1 MSRIEKILQAIIDET
16 SYSEEPQSRIEE
28 ILLAVKNN
36 VPYTKLSLSRIEEIL
51 LTIKNNASYDKESM
65 SRIEEILIAKLKGL
79 EYTKLPQSRI
89 EELLIKWI
97 KREIEFEGVP
107 PLTYKAIEGAL
118 KNYRIYGQTAD
129 GESVGDLVTSGEHAG
144 EYKVPVTV
152 SNGTDTLTIPIYL
165 PEQIRKVGDEAEYI
179 DYGEQKQHRV
189 RKNLFDKNSYKVSG
203 YVSDNGTIIISGSVE
218 ISTFDYIKVTAQKL
232 YSFKAFSSTTPSE
245 YQRTVRVAYYDKNKN
260 YLSRIVKIGAGLE
273 GFSFETPV
281 NCQYIRLSIDENLFD
296 NMLVKGNLIPIE
308 YEPFIEDTELDAV
321 LPALPTI
328 AGTNVLTVG
337 TAVQPSKVHVKYKGG

>member
-1 MSRIEKILQAIIDET
+1 MQAPEPLTRYQIYLAKIAGRNIEIPYPET
-16 SYSEEPQSRIEE
+16 RLEYFLAKAAGMDISTPVPITKEE
-28 ILLAVKNN
+28 IYWSN
-36 VPYTKLSLSRIEEIL
+36 YTAIVEF
-51 LTIKNNASYDKESM
+51 
-65 SRIEEILIAKLKGL
+65 
-79 EYTKLPQSRI
+79 
-89 EELLIKWI
+89 
-97 KREIEFEGVP
+97 EFEGVP
-107 PLTYKAIEGAL
+107 PLTYKAIEGTL

-152 SNGTDTLTIPIYL
+152 SNGTDTKTTNIYL
-165 PEQIRKVGDEAEYI
+165 PEQIRKVEDEFEYI
-179 DYGEQKQHRV
+179 DYKKQKLYRV

-203 YVSDNGTIIISGSVE
+203 YVSDNGTIIISDSVE

-245 YQRTVRVAYYDKNKN
+245 YQRTVRIAYYDKNKN
-260 YLSRIVKIGAGLE
+260 YLSRTVNVGAGLE

-308 YEPFIEDTELDAV
+308 YEPYIENTEVDV
-321 LPALPTI
+321 TLPSISTL

-337 TAVQPSKVHVKYKGG
+337 TEVQPSKVYVKGEKEREYS